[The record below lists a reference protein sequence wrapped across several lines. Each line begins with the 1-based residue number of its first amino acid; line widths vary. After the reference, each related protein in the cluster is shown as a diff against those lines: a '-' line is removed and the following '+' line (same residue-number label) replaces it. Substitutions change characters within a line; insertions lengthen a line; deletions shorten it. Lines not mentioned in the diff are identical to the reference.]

1 MLEDLEA
8 LQHQRKKT
16 VTENEKVAVLWDM
29 QVITDKTIKTNKPD
43 IIIKDNREKT
53 CMLIDMAILS
63 DRNTPVKVAEKLPK
77 YKDLEI

>member
-1 MLEDLEA
+1 
-8 LQHQRKKT
+8 
-16 VTENEKVAVLWDM
+16 M
-29 QVITDKTIKTNKPD
+29 QVHTDKTIKANKPD
-43 IIIKDNREKT
+43 IIIKDKREKT